1 MDLLTT
7 WKESLPWLLT
17 LVTPSLLDVQL
28 KVMYGETEVN
38 NKMVNII
45 KLSYKLHFQI
55 IIENTFVRGMS
66 KRKLL

>member
-45 KLSYKLHFQI
+45 KLSNKLHFQI